1 MPAIKAYKSKG
12 KIIPVD
18 AAKVG
23 KAFQCPWT
31 DELFG
36 TKRGYIT
43 HLTKL
48 RETRMH
54 KRAKQNIRD
63 KKFADFYNQPSL
75 EAVVNWV
82 NTNPEFFFDNAYRSA
97 WAHDRERVLKAR
109 DEFWVKITYLDLTY
123 SESVS
128 NSHSAPRGKGTNW
141 GGRETDNGK
150 SRPRGYPGFG
160 GNIEFQMSHDIGFGS
175 DLFRGTGIHTG
186 TGSGVSDNRY
196 GFDVKFFLDDFPGI
210 ANSIE
215 QEWIRYDKE
224 NLLNMIKNEHK
235 PFKIMPYQYGTAR
248 YFNR

>member
-82 NTNPEFFFDNAYRSA
+82 NTIRSSSLIM
-97 WAHDRERVLKAR
+97 HTVLHGHTI
-109 DEFWVKITYLDLTY
+109 VK
-123 SESVS
+123 EC
-128 NSHSAPRGKGTNW
+128 
-141 GGRETDNGK
+141 
-150 SRPRGYPGFG
+150 
-160 GNIEFQMSHDIGFGS
+160 
-175 DLFRGTGIHTG
+175 
-186 TGSGVSDNRY
+186 
-196 GFDVKFFLDDFPGI
+196 
-210 ANSIE
+210 
-215 QEWIRYDKE
+215 
-224 NLLNMIKNEHK
+224 
-235 PFKIMPYQYGTAR
+235 
-248 YFNR
+248 